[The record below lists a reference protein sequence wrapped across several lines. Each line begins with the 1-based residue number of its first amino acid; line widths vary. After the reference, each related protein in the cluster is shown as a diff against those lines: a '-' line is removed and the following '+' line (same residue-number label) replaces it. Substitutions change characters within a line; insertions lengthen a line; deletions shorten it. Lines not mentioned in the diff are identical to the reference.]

1 MNKTN
6 VRAIKVKTKQEKS
19 RTLLYE
25 VVFLQRINDLRSN
38 VDDRRF
44 MLKGLLG
51 DGWRSGLKEVLKRE
65 VLNDNVDEFLETLD
79 RNGFEYTKLYE
90 KDLETLEF

>member
-25 VVFLQRINDLRSN
+25 VVYLQRINDLRSN
-38 VDDRRF
+38 VSDRRF

-51 DGWRSGLKEVLKRE
+51 DGWRSGDKEVLKRE
-65 VLNDNVDEFLETLD
+65 VLNDNVDEFLENLD
-79 RNGFEYTKLYE
+79 RNGFEHTKLYE